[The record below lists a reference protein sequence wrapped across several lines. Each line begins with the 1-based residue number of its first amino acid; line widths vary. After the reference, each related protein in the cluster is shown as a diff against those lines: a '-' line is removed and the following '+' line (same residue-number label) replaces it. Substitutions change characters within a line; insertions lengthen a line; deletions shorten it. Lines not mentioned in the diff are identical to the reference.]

1 MRSHGLF
8 HFLNCVVELNSLN
21 SEALPAE
28 VLVLVLIQPVC
39 VEGHIRVTSLEFE
52 IWVKVFS
59 YIYFSKEF
67 K

>member
-8 HFLNCVVELNSLN
+8 RFLNCVVELKSLD

-28 VLVLVLIQPVC
+28 ALVLVLIQPVC
-39 VEGHIRVTSLEFE
+39 VEVHIRAASLESE

>member
-8 HFLNCVVELNSLN
+8 HFLNCVVELKSLN

-39 VEGHIRVTSLEFE
+39 VEEHIRVTSLEFE